1 MSNVKWRALKIGTG
15 TFMAQAVTFLF
26 LPVISRIYVPEEY
39 GKLSIFLSLAFILIP
54 LGTLKLDIIL
64 MVVDNEEEA
73 DNLLVIAILTSLFT
87 SLATYPFTI
96 IYFFH
101 FENLTLQNAAF
112 QSFLFSL
119 LLFLQCL
126 MVLSLQAALRMRKD
140 NLIVASS
147 FVQNSSISVL
157 QVILGKVQPT
167 GEFLVIGFIFGKA
180 LGIIP
185 MFNTLRQKIIN
196 VKLNAG
202 ELTGTLKIHG
212 KSGGLLLIA
221 SFFDAASI
229 SLPAAAIGILFG
241 LNYSGILGVT
251 QAVLTVP
258 ITLVGGAIG
267 SVLISELAK
276 SRRDNVGEIKSIDS
290 PLNHLSKP
298 LIFAA
303 AVFTLSTFFVGPKVF
318 EYLLGATWSDA
329 SKLIPWFA
337 IPFGINFLWQPLSNL
352 LYVESNWRMY
362 LKFSMLRLTLSCLVG
377 FSTFFF
383 GLGWI
388 QVASGFVFGGS
399 MAQLI
404 GIYWIWKNSIK
415 AN

>member
-1 MSNVKWRALKIGTG
+1 
-15 TFMAQAVTFLF
+15 
-26 LPVISRIYVPEEY
+26 
-39 GKLSIFLSLAFILIP
+39 
-54 LGTLKLDIIL
+54 
-64 MVVDNEEEA
+64 
-73 DNLLVIAILTSLFT
+73 
-87 SLATYPFTI
+87 
-96 IYFFH
+96 
-101 FENLTLQNAAF
+101 
-112 QSFLFSL
+112 
-119 LLFLQCL
+119 

-276 SRRDNVGEIKSIDS
+276 SRRDNVVEIKSIDS

-303 AVFTLSTFFVGPKVF
+303 AIFTLSTFFVGPKVF

-383 GLGWI
+383 GLGWM

-415 AN
+415 VN